1 MCTLYSFVRVVLTAS
16 LFFSIIGISCAEQI
30 QYASAVATS
39 AWTSNTGHAVDASL
53 MTAATLSAPLL
64 GTARL
69 RVGFG
74 SVVQKGGKAGLVV
87 QTGSTLDLSLLSLMS
102 IRTYM
107 NSNSGYEENIEVN
120 SLVSLS
126 LLSAG
131 KATVEFPVNKPFNQ
145 VELRVGGLVNVSLDV
160 DVYAAYGTFTAPLPV
175 ELAIFQGKSTAAGT
189 ALSWST
195 ASERNSDYFAVE
207 RADDSPENFR
217 AIGQVQGAGTTSQR
231 TQYDFVDARP
241 AALSYYRLRQVDRD
255 GTTSFSPVVVV
266 KSGTTSQPVAVYPS
280 PATETVMITGGS
292 GTRYALFD
300 HLGRQVQTGEV
311 LAGTRPVLDVRAL
324 PGGVYFVRDLG
335 TGTSTRFVRA
345 AAE

>member
-1 MCTLYSFVRVVLTAS
+1 MCTLYSFVRVVLAAF
-16 LFFSIIGISCAEQI
+16 LFFSVTEKTCAEQI
-30 QYASAVATS
+30 QYATTVANS
-39 AWTSNTGHAVDASL
+39 FLASNTGHAVDASL
-53 MTAATLSAPLL
+53 TTAATLSAPLL
-64 GTARL
+64 GSARL
-69 RVGFG
+69 RVGFS
-74 SVVQKGGKAGLVV
+74 SVVQKGGKAGLMILA
-87 QTGSTLDLSLLSLMS
+87 GSTLDLSLLNNMS

-107 NSNSGYEENIEVN
+107 NSNVGYEEDIEVGN
-120 SLVSLS
+120 LVSLS
-126 LLSAG
+126 LLKAG
-131 KATVEFPVNKPFNQ
+131 KASVEFPVGKPFNQ
-145 VELRVGGLVNVSLDV
+145 VELRIGGLLNVSLEV
-160 DVYAAYGTFTAPLPV
+160 DMFAAYGTYTSPLPV

-217 AIGQVQGAGTTSQR
+217 AIGRVKGAGTTSQR

-241 AALSYYRLRQVDRD
+241 AALSYYRLRQVDHD

-266 KSGTTSQPVAVYPS
+266 KSAAFSQSLAVYPS
-280 PATETVMITGGS
+280 PATETVVITGGS
-292 GTRYALFD
+292 GTHYALFD

-335 TGTSTRFVRA
+335 TGRSTRFVRA